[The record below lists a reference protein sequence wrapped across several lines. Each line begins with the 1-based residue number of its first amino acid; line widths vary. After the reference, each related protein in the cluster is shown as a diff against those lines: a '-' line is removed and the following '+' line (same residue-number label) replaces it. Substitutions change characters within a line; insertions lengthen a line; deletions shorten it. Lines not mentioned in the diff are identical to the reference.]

1 MAKSLI
7 SLGANLDHREATMV
21 EVAARLQRISRDHRA
36 VFSRVYESIAIG
48 GPSGQGGFL
57 NAVALIDT
65 DQDAHEILHTLKQ
78 WEIDLGRTRNIRWGP
93 RTIDLDLLLH
103 GQVVCHTSELTLPH
117 PRMTF
122 RRFVLEPCCD
132 VAPEMVHPIAGV
144 CLEDLLRQINAE
156 FNEVAVLGGA
166 PEDRE
171 TLLQGVCER
180 LVAHGIE
187 LEILAGEKPPCAEN
201 RTEASGDHKGSKNQK
216 DDLLRWRIHTDWRH
230 SGQLRNT
237 PHKISQPPKLLIA
250 LMEPS
255 QIDRLYSASSDTFGG
270 PQLVIDNSSSKE
282 AAADDVAAAILA
294 ISHLPVPSK
303 RSLTEGSERQHKG

>member
-7 SLGANLDHREATMV
+7 SLGANLDHRVATMV
-21 EVAARLQRISRDHRA
+21 EVADRLHRISRDHRA

-65 DQDAHEILHTLKQ
+65 DQDAYEILDTLKQ
-78 WEIDLGRTRNIRWGP
+78 WEIELGRTRNIRWAP

-103 GQVVCHTSELTLPH
+103 DQVVCHTSELTLPH

-122 RRFVLEPCCD
+122 RRFVLHPCCD

-144 CLEDLLRQINAE
+144 CLEDLLRQLNAE
-156 FNEVAVLGGA
+156 FNDVAVLGGA

-171 TLLQGVCER
+171 KLLKGVCER
-180 LVAHGIE
+180 LVTHGID
-187 LEILAGEKPPCAEN
+187 LEILAGDIPLCSEN
-201 RTEASGDHKGSKNQK
+201 MTEAHSDHKGSKNQK
-216 DDLLRWRIHTDWRH
+216 GDLPRWRISTDTKH
-230 SGQLRNT
+230 PGQLLNT
-237 PHKISQPPKLLIA
+237 PHKISQTPKLLIA

-255 QIDRLYSASSDTFGG
+255 QIEKLHSESSDTFAG
-270 PQLVIDNSSSKE
+270 PQLVIDNSSSTE

-303 RSLTEGSERQHKG
+303 RSLSEGSERQHEG